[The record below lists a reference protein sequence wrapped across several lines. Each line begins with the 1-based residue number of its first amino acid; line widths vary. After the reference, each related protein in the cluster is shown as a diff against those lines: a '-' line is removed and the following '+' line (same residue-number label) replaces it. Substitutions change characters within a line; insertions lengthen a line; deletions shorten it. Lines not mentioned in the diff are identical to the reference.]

1 MLSFW
6 PILSLIV
13 MAVMVFTMR
22 PLKGMPTARG
32 ATPRRS
38 GPRPDNRFGGREADD
53 RKRSEP
59 RTRPEGKVSYR
70 LMDEHLP
77 TRGQRMWR
85 GITRIFKRPASFKGQ
100 MDAERR
106 DQPSGTRTDGQPSA
120 ELQSFLDARRRDLE
134 RRKRG
139 PEDTLH

>member
-1 MLSFW
+1 
-6 PILSLIV
+6 
-13 MAVMVFTMR
+13 
-22 PLKGMPTARG
+22 
-32 ATPRRS
+32 
-38 GPRPDNRFGGREADD
+38 
-53 RKRSEP
+53 
-59 RTRPEGKVSYR
+59 
-70 LMDEHLP
+70 MDEHLP